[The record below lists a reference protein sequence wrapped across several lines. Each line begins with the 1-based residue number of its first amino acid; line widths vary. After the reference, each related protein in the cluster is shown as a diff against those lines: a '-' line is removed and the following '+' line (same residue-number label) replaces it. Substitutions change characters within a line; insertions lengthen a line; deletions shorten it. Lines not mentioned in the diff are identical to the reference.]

1 MTLTRKALRRS
12 HPARLAR
19 RTRVPSAESR
29 PTRPWL
35 APDRAPEETY
45 RDYLFRKDV
54 WSASA

>member
-1 MTLTRKALRRS
+1 MTLNRKGLHRS
-12 HPARLAR
+12 HPVRLAR
-19 RTRVPSAESR
+19 RTRVRSAEGR

-54 WSASA
+54 WSASV